1 MRLNA
6 HKNYPT
12 KTCHADSSSWWLWAR
27 VMELPRA
34 VVLLLDPVALPHV
47 LPGVVGS
54 LMALVGGLGLA
65 GGELRSVLLL
75 SSLHNC
81 L

>member
-1 MRLNA
+1 
-6 HKNYPT
+6 
-12 KTCHADSSSWWLWAR
+12 
-27 VMELPRA
+27 MELPRA

-47 LPGVVGS
+47 LLGVVGS

>member
-47 LPGVVGS
+47 LLGVVGS

-65 GGELRSVLLL
+65 GGELGSVLLL

>member
-1 MRLNA
+1 
-6 HKNYPT
+6 
-12 KTCHADSSSWWLWAR
+12 
-27 VMELPRA
+27 MELPRA

-47 LPGVVGS
+47 LLGVVGS

-65 GGELRSVLLL
+65 GGELGSVLLL